1 MLQRS
6 LELQPSRVEFIYNAG
21 LCLLEMG
28 QLEGAEALFRRALG
42 LKEDYGKAAL
52 GLANALEGSGRLE
65 RR

>member
-28 QLEGAEALFRRALG
+28 QLEGAEGSVPARA
-42 LKEDYGKAAL
+42 E
-52 GLANALEGSGRLE
+52 LEGGLQQGRPWARQCA
-65 RR
+65 RRLRAT